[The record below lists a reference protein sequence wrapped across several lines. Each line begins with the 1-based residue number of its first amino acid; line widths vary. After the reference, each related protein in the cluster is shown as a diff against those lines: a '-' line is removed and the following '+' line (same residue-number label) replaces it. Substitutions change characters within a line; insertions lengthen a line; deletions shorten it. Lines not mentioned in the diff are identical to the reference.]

1 MTAGEQ
7 DRQQITA
14 VIESSIIAGLPPWT
28 QRHLFAS
35 RINRGML
42 AKLCMGS
49 QSGACSDAL

>member
-7 DRQQITA
+7 DRLQITA

-35 RINRGML
+35 RINRGNV
-42 AKLCMGS
+42 G
-49 QSGACSDAL
+49 